1 MTPVL
6 KFCFA
11 ILPNGL
17 PPPGISPLALPPSYQ
32 CPSQAAAYAHSL
44 RGGTRG
50 VEHRNHP
57 NLPRNRGDAG
67 LRQNCGSCGVCR
79 EWLPFAH
86 HAGK

>member
-1 MTPVL
+1 MGFPHLVFL
-6 KFCFA
+6 L
-11 ILPNGL
+11 LPSL
-17 PPPGISPLALPPSYQ
+17 PPTSAPVKLQPMLIASGEAL
-32 CPSQAAAYAHSL
+32 
-44 RGGTRG
+44 RG

-79 EWLPFAH
+79 GWLPFAH